1 MRTIAVVNAKGGSG
15 KTTIATNLA
24 AALAWEG
31 HIVALGDMD
40 PLQSASDWL
49 ALRPKDYPEVLATST
64 RSGRLRAPPET
75 DILVLDT
82 PAGLG
87 SPELG
92 NIVRR
97 AQTLI
102 VPVLPSPID
111 MRAVWRFLDQLLQL
125 KPVRDGELRVGL
137 VANRVRPQTLIFRE
151 LSGFLDDFRVPVV
164 GSMRDSMNYLRA
176 FEKGLSVSD
185 LPPYLAWQDWEQ
197 WEVLMSWIRSAKS
210 IGK

>member
-102 VPVLPSPID
+102 VPVLPDGPD
-111 MRAVWRFLDQLLQL
+111 LRQQVVVVVQPRQG
-125 KPVRDGELRVGL
+125 GELIVRLESFGDPIITETVRGAVHAVTEWVLEQPGL
-137 VANRVRPQTLIFRE
+137 TL
-151 LSGFLDDFRVPVV
+151 
-164 GSMRDSMNYLRA
+164 
-176 FEKGLSVSD
+176 
-185 LPPYLAWQDWEQ
+185 
-197 WEVLMSWIRSAKS
+197 RSRFY
-210 IGK
+210 